1 MPPRRSR
8 HPASAAESPTENG
21 VVAARPENLV
31 TIEAQREF
39 DIIAGRWEE
48 RVFVKMYVAAR
59 TSGLLAAISD
69 RDWKTLCALATY
81 MDADGYCFPSQEALA
96 KAIGCSRQMANER
109 IRSLAE
115 FRFQGKPV
123 LLVVKGERAEN
134 GRWSRNGYHV
144 LPIAGLA
151 IFNDDRSTKVKPAV
165 VPAVTPDDTSHPAK
179 SPRRT
184 VSRKLD
190 TAGAE
195 MTDSETVSRKPDTAK
210 APRKPRTVSTT
221 VSSDTGTVP
230 PDTNEN
236 HLTNQTE
243 QDLSNYRSTV
253 SRARH
258 YDVAPRDRE
267 TISWYVENYADEFA
281 DNAPLGS
288 SVSRALN
295 LYKRSSL
302 SLDEFVGCLQD
313 ARRITK
319 SRWAAI
325 RGERRPGRPKSAM
338 RYYFAVV
345 EDVLG
350 LGRGTRSLEEA
361 EGDEGADGQ

>member
-1 MPPRRSR
+1 MPVPPRKGYRRPETS
-8 HPASAAESPTENG
+8 PPTASAPPAQDAVG
-21 VVAARPENLV
+21 RPEKLV
-31 TIEAQREF
+31 TIESQREF
-39 DIIAGRWEE
+39 DILAGRWEE

-59 TSGLLAAISD
+59 TSGLLGAISD

-109 IRSLAE
+109 IGSLAS
-115 FRFQGKPV
+115 FRFNDKPV

-151 IFNDDRSTKVKPAV
+151 IFDDDRKAGALKEQPGSAVPEKP
-165 VPAVTPDDTSHPAK
+165 K
-179 SPRRT
+179 RRA

-190 TAGAE
+190 TGF
-195 MTDSETVSRKPDTAK
+195 SELTVSSFLDTVK
-210 APRKPRTVSTT
+210 ETPTVSSA
-221 VSSDTGTVP
+221 VSSDTGPVR
-230 PDTNEN
+230 PDTNK
-236 HLTNQTE
+236 TQISNQPE
-243 QDLSNYRSTV
+243 QDLSNYRSPS
-253 SRARH
+253 SRGRH
-258 YDVAPRDRE
+258 FDVAPRDRE
-267 TISWYVENYADEFA
+267 TVSWYISNFAEEFS

-295 LYKRSSL
+295 LYKRSGL
-302 SLDEFVGCLQD
+302 SLDEFLHCLQD

-319 SRWAAI
+319 AHWAAI

-338 RYYFAVV
+338 RYYFAVA

-350 LGRGTRSLEEA
+350 LGGGTSTQPAGSKEDA
-361 EGDEGADGQ
+361 